1 LAGAN
6 EEGPRLGEDP
16 SAVPNDSCIACRANR
31 GQLNAPGGVIYH
43 DELWQLEH
51 ILEPIPLAGWLVLK
65 PLRHVEAFGEL
76 TAAEAIGFGLIAR
89 RATRAMQQVLFSTKI
104 YVVLFAEAPNAAHIH
119 FHLIP
124 RFAETPEGQR
134 GPNVFN
140 LLRDA
145 SIQGRNLG
153 SVAAA
158 QQIAAAIRERLT
170 LIS

>member
-1 LAGAN
+1 M
-6 EEGPRLGEDP
+6 
-16 SAVPNDSCIACRANR
+16 
-31 GQLNAPGGVIYH
+31 IYH

-51 ILEPIPLAGWLVLK
+51 ILEPIPQAGWLVLK
-65 PLRHVEAFGEL
+65 PLRHVEAFGDL
-76 TAAEAIGFGLIAR
+76 TAAEATAFGLIAR
-89 RATRAMQQVLFSTKI
+89 RPTQAMTQILSSTKI

-145 SIQGRNLG
+145 SIQGRSLG

-170 LIS
+170 PIS